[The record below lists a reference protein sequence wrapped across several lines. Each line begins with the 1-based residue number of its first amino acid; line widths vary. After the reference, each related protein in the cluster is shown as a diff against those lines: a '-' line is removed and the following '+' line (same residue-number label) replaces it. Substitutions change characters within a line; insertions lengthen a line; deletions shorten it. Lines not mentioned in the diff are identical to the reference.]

1 VSPAKMVEAIQMS
14 FGLWAWMG
22 PRNHM
27 LDWGSEILRDVDM
40 AANFETTI
48 AITGFVDDSD

>member
-1 VSPAKMVEAIQMS
+1 MVEAIQMS